1 MIKILQEITDW
12 GDQPVANGIYH
23 VNDAGQLVAY
33 QAPKGDLKTFINPMK
48 RFSQSHRKFETIGTI
63 DEPKES
69 NVITVK
75 GSKGNEYTI
84 DDGQCS
90 CPGFTY
96 RGNCKHIDQ
105 VA

>member
-1 MIKILQEITDW
+1 
-12 GDQPVANGIYH
+12 
-23 VNDAGQLVAY
+23 LVAY

-84 DDGQCS
+84 VDGQCS